1 METLEKFNPS
11 QIGIINE
18 AAAMAEE
25 LVSNFY
31 KLSASQWLRFR
42 YDIKTLADLGG
53 NEIVHGPFAQVIRYE
68 GKRKDRDLRSSKY
81 DLYRICV
88 QDHTILSKL
97 KQSSE
102 IELFPFTLYII
113 THELIHVIRFCK
125 FLQNFDASPEEK
137 MAEEKRVHEKTHEI
151 LSPVR
156 VPGMETVLCI
166 YREWRTA
173 FDRLG

>member
-1 METLEKFNPS
+1 METFETFTPAQMS
-11 QIGIINE
+11 VFNE

-31 KLSASQWLRFR
+31 KMSASQWLRSR
-42 YDIKTLADLGG
+42 YDIKTLAELSG

-68 GKRKDRDLRSSKY
+68 GKRKGRDLGSSKY

-97 KQSSE
+97 QQSPE

-125 FLQNFDASPEEK
+125 FLQNFDASYEEK
-137 MAEEKRVHEKTHEI
+137 MAEEKTR
-151 LSPVR
+151 P
-156 VPGMETVLCI
+156 
-166 YREWRTA
+166 
-173 FDRLG
+173 

>member
-1 METLEKFNPS
+1 MDKFETFNPA
-11 QIGIINE
+11 QISVINE

-42 YDIKTLADLGG
+42 YDIKTLADLGR

-68 GKRKDRDLRSSKY
+68 GKRKDRNLGSSKY

-88 QDHTILSKL
+88 QDHSILSKL
-97 KQSSE
+97 KQSPE

-125 FLQNFDASPEEK
+125 FLQNFDASYEEK
-137 MAEEKRVHEKTHEI
+137 MAEEKRVHENTREI
-151 LSPVR
+151 LSSVR
-156 VPGMETVLCI
+156 IPGMDTVLHI
-166 YREWRTA
+166 YREWRAA
-173 FDRLG
+173 FDQLC